1 MRKAAADG
9 TSGNIKFNRKTLD
22 KLLEEGY
29 NYVQVRG
36 LTIDKHYDYIE
47 PSLLVLV
54 PLKELPVTSLKKD
67 IYEPVNSEL
76 LYKWAAEKNENPE
89 IVIVNKHF
97 WQ

>member
-9 TSGNIKFNRKTLD
+9 ISGNLEFSKKTLD
-22 KLLEEGY
+22 KLMEEGY
-29 NYVQVRG
+29 KYVQVRG

-54 PLKELPVTSLKKD
+54 PLKELPVTAMKKD

-76 LYKWAAEKNENPE
+76 LYKWAGEKNENPE
-89 IVIVNKHF
+89 IVIVNKIF